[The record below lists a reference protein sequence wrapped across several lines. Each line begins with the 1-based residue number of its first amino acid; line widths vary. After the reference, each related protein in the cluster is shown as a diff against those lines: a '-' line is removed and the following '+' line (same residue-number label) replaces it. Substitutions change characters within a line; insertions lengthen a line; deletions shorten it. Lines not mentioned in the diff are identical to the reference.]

1 MGALGPH
8 SQQASPNHR
17 PSPYPKPYERINC
30 SNPQAATPI
39 TVYTPRRPKRV
50 IWAGTA
56 TFLLGSVINFVAF
69 VFAAAAVTLIPTLAL
84 NPNSGASFCALK
96 KKGATAGSS

>member
-1 MGALGPH
+1 MGDLGPY

-17 PSPYPKPYERINC
+17 PSPYPKPYERINW
-30 SNPQAATPI
+30 SNPRAVTTI
-39 TVYTPRRPKRV
+39 TVYTLRRPKRV

-84 NPNSGASFCALK
+84 NPNSHPTPAS
-96 KKGATAGSS
+96 S